1 MDVKNSKPKII
12 KRRFSAIRKLESLN
26 FDHKTKSKIKV
37 RPSMYHLS
45 PRVSAKTESR
55 RGSDEK
61 GVKSQVSLKT
71 RNLKEQKDFDNLNFD
86 EEENFKEFLF
96 YLGVTLD
103 DTNDNNN

>member
-26 FDHKTKSKIKV
+26 SDRKQKSKIKV

-61 GVKSQVSLKT
+61 GGKT
-71 RNLKEQKDFDNLNFD
+71 RAMFKTRDLKEQKDFDNLNFD

-96 YLGVTLD
+96 YLSVTLD
-103 DTNDNNN
+103 DTQDNNN